1 MGCACDEKRPGKGRG
16 VQRGSAGVTC
26 WAIEVEVE
34 VVVVVSKVVVVV
46 VEVRDA
52 TKEGQT

>member
-1 MGCACDEKRPGKGRG
+1 M
-16 VQRGSAGVTC
+16 QRGSAGVTC